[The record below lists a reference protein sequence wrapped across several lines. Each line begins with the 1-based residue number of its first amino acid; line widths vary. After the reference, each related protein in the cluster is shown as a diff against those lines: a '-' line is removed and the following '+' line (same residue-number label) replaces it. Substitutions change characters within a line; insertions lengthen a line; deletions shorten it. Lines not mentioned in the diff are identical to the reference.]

1 MTDRGIRDR
10 LTPDD
15 ELNDRQLAALDSLWR
30 ARRDGSVTDAQ
41 AEAIDVLIRR
51 GHPAG
56 ARKRI
61 TQARK
66 RRLG

>member
-1 MTDRGIRDR
+1 MADRDHGDE

-15 ELNDRQLAALDSLWR
+15 DLNDRQLAALDSLWR
-30 ARRDGSVTDAQ
+30 ARRDGSVTAAE
-41 AEAIDVLIRR
+41 AEAIDVMIRR

-66 RRLG
+66 RRLT

>member
-1 MTDRGIRDR
+1 MADRVTRGE

-15 ELNDRQLAALDSLWR
+15 GLDDRQLAALDSL
-30 ARRDGSVTDAQ
+30 
-41 AEAIDVLIRR
+41 RR

-66 RRLG
+66 RHLT

>member
-1 MTDRGIRDR
+1 MTEREARDE

-30 ARRDGSVTDAQ
+30 ARRDGSVTA
-41 AEAIDVLIRR
+41 AEAEALDAMIRR

-66 RRLG
+66 RRLT